1 MKLRKL
7 EIQNIASIEN
17 AVIDFEK
24 APLADSNVILITGE
38 TGAGKSTI
46 LDAVCLALYAT
57 TPRMTNTEMDGKWQE
72 NDTDTMAITDTC
84 QLMRKNTALAYAR
97 LWFLGSDGNDYC
109 AEWNVKRKT
118 KNLTR
123 TWSLKNLTHPEA
135 SPQDGNGVTNVKGKG
150 KDEEIMNAILSAVG
164 LTFDQFCR
172 TTMLAQGEF
181 TRFLKCSNKEK
192 AEILEKITNT
202 EQYAQIGAKVYD
214 LTHRRYEVE
223 KDAVNPEKQEQP
235 MPLEKRAELEE
246 KISKIGEQLKSLNA
260 QLDVAQKKETWLS
273 TEKSLLGTQ
282 LKAQSSLEQSQK
294 AMETDDFKL
303 MLRNVTD
310 WDSTADARTWL
321 SAVQMAKSAIANADQ
336 TIQGLQ
342 TQYITVLNG
351 QEFIRQEISNI
362 SDQIKQ
368 IDEEM
373 QAEGDKQASLIELNK
388 QRDEVLVLLG
398 NVRVAQS
405 EVKTYF
411 EKKKAKEDAQNKLN
425 ARKKEIEGKNKIL
438 EELKPKVENA
448 KAQFEKLD
456 LDYERMNLA
465 VNTLSE
471 KLRANLRIGK
481 KCPICG
487 QAVTS
492 LDYVPHEQDLRDIV
506 KDVEKKRDSAKVIFD
521 NLNGEQSQCVIWLN
535 QNVPLYNKELKEF
548 NEDQS
553 LNKAQADALF
563 ALEKCHIA
571 QLDEHTN
578 EALKQV
584 AQDAESQ
591 KRNLDTKIVR
601 ADKREKLQQTL
612 VLKENNANAI
622 TSSIDQLVEKLPEW
636 KVFTPQKA
644 EELPNTLSKIQT
656 LTTKV
661 TTAVTNKNTA
671 IDSSQTN
678 RGLLDDFL
686 REHSEMT
693 EQRLE
698 QLLTLKNTIGQQR
711 QFVANA
717 NNALAKAQGALKTI
731 NGQIEDHQKAKPE
744 ISEGETVESLK
755 DSIEKM
761 KDQIEPLGRDSGAI
775 EQQLKDDDKLI
786 EKLAEYKKEFE
797 KRNAIFERW
806 KKLDKLIGDAN
817 GERFRLIAQ
826 SYILSNLVK
835 AANVHMRT
843 LTDRYILH
851 SVPGQ
856 ELIILV
862 EDAYQGGVK
871 RPASTISGGESFLVS
886 LALALALSEI
896 GQSLKVETLFID
908 EGFGT
913 LSGEP
918 LLKAINTLES
928 LHANNNRQV
937 CAISHREE
945 VKERIPV
952 QIQVNRSSQSSSS
965 TIDVVPHV

>member
-24 APLADSNVILITGE
+24 APLVDSNVILITGE

-46 LDAVCLALYAT
+46 LDAICLALYAT

-84 QLMRKNTALAYAR
+84 QLMRKNTKEAFAR

-109 AEWNVKRKT
+109 AEWSVERKT

-123 TWSLKNLTHPEA
+123 TWSLKNLTHPDD
-135 SPQDGNGVTNVKGKG
+135 SPQDGNGKGG
-150 KDEEIMNAILSAVG
+150 SKDDEIKQTIQAAAG

-214 LTHRRYEVE
+214 LTHRKYEVE
-223 KDAVNPEKQEQP
+223 KDAVDPEKQEQP
-235 MPLEKRAELEE
+235 MPPEKRAELEE
-246 KISKIGEQLKSLNA
+246 KINKIGEQLKSLNA
-260 QLDVAQKKETWLS
+260 QLDIAQKKETWLS
-273 TEKSLLGTQ
+273 TEKSLLSTQ

-310 WDSTADARTWL
+310 WDCTADARTWL
-321 SAVQMAKSAIANADQ
+321 SAVQMAKSAIMNADQ

-351 QEFIRQEISNI
+351 QEFIRQEISSI

-671 IDSSQTN
+671 IDGLQTN

-698 QLLTLKNTIGQQR
+698 QLLTLKNMIGQQR

-717 NNALAKAQGALKTI
+717 NEAYANAQGALKTI
-731 NGQIEDHQKAKPE
+731 NGQIEEHNKIKPE
-744 ISEGETVESLK
+744 MAEDETVESLK
-755 DSIEKM
+755 DSIKTM
-761 KDQIEPLGRDSGAI
+761 KNQIEPLGRDSGAM
-775 EQQLKDDDKLI
+775 EQQLRDDDNLI
-786 EKLAEYKKEFE
+786 KKQAENKKEYE
-797 KRNAIFERW
+797 KRNAVYEQW
-806 KKLDKLIGDAN
+806 QKLDKLIGDSK
-817 GERFRLIAQ
+817 GDRFRLIAQ
-826 SYILSNLVK
+826 SYILANLVN

-843 LTDRYILH
+843 LTDRYTLH
-851 SVPGQ
+851 AVPGQ
-856 ELIILV
+856 DLIILV
-862 EDAYQGGVK
+862 EDAYQGGVM

-918 LLKAINTLES
+918 LLNAIKTLES
-928 LHANNNRQV
+928 LRDSNNRQV

-952 QIQVNRSSQSSSS
+952 QIQVNRNAQSSSS
-965 TIDVVPHV
+965 TIEIVTQA

>member
-46 LDAVCLALYAT
+46 LDAICLALYAT
-57 TPRMTNTEMDGKWQE
+57 TPRMANSEMDGKWQE
-72 NDTDTMAITDTC
+72 NDADTMAITDTC
-84 QLMRKNTALAYAR
+84 QLMRKNTKGAFAR

-109 AEWNVKRKT
+109 AEWSVERKT
-118 KNLTR
+118 KNLSR
-123 TWSLKNLTHPEA
+123 TWSLRNLTHPEA
-135 SPQDGNGVTNVKGKG
+135 SPQDGNG
-150 KDEEIMNAILSAVG
+150 KDGSKDDEIKQTIQAAVG

-192 AEILEKITNT
+192 AGILEKITNT
-202 EQYAQIGAKVYD
+202 EQYAQIGAKVYK
-214 LTHRRYEVE
+214 LTQKYKEE

-235 MPLEKRAELEE
+235 MPQEKRAELEE

-260 QLDVAQKKETWLS
+260 QLDIAQKKETWLS
-273 TEKSLLGTQ
+273 TEKSLLDTQ

-294 AMETDDFKL
+294 AMEKDDFKL
-303 MLRNVTD
+303 MLRNVAD
-310 WDSTADARTWL
+310 WDCTADARTWL
-321 SAVQMAKSAIANADQ
+321 SAVQMAKSAIMDADQ
-336 TIQGLQ
+336 TIQGMQ
-342 TQYITVLNG
+342 SQYMTVLNG
-351 QEFIRQEISNI
+351 QEFIRQEISRLNG
-362 SDQIKQ
+362 QIKQ

-373 QAEGDKQASLIELNK
+373 QTEGDKQTSLSELNK
-388 QRDEVLVLLG
+388 QRDEVLALIG

-411 EKKKAKEDAQNKLN
+411 DKKKAKEEALNKLN
-425 ARKKEIEGKNKIL
+425 AKKKDIEEKNKKL

-448 KAQFEKLD
+448 KAQFEKLE

-492 LDYVPHEQDLRDIV
+492 LDSVPHEQDLRDIV
-506 KDVEKKRDSAKVIFD
+506 KDVEKKRDSAKVTFD
-521 NLNGEQSQCVIWLN
+521 NLNGEQNQCVIWLD
-535 QNVPLYNKELKEF
+535 QNVLSYNKEIKEF

-553 LNKAQADALF
+553 LVKAQTDALI
-563 ALEKCHIA
+563 ALEKCHIT
-571 QLDEHTN
+571 QLNEHTN

-584 AQDAESQ
+584 GQNADSR
-591 KRNLDTKIVR
+591 KGNLDIKIAR
-601 ADKREKLQQTL
+601 AEDRDKLQQTL
-612 VLKENNANAI
+612 VLKKNNANAI
-622 TSSIDQLVEKLPEW
+622 SSALEQIVEKLPEW
-636 KVFTPQKA
+636 KGLTYQKS
-644 EELPNTLSKIQT
+644 EELPNTLSEIQT

-661 TTAVTNKNTA
+661 TTTVTNKNTA
-671 IDSSQTN
+671 IDGLQTN

-693 EQRLE
+693 KQRLE
-698 QLLTLKNTIGQQR
+698 QLLTLKNMIGQQR

-717 NNALAKAQGALKTI
+717 NEAYANAQGALKTI
-731 NGQIEDHQKAKPE
+731 NGQIEEHNKIKPE
-744 ISEGETVESLK
+744 IAEDETVESLK
-755 DSIEKM
+755 DSIKTM
-761 KDQIEPLGRDSGAI
+761 KNQIEPLGRDSGAM
-775 EQQLKDDDKLI
+775 EQQLRDDDNLI
-786 EKLAEYKKEFE
+786 KKQAENKKEYE
-797 KRNAIFERW
+797 KRNAVYEQW
-806 KKLDKLIGDAN
+806 QKLDKLIGDSK
-817 GERFRLIAQ
+817 GDRFRLIAQ
-826 SYILSNLVK
+826 SYILANLVN

-843 LTDRYILH
+843 LTDRYTLH
-851 SVPGQ
+851 AVPGQ
-856 ELIILV
+856 DLIILV
-862 EDAYQGGVK
+862 EDAYQGGVM

-918 LLKAINTLES
+918 LLNAIKTLES
-928 LHANNNRQV
+928 LHDSNNRQV

-952 QIQVNRSSQSSSS
+952 QIQVNRNAQSSSS
-965 TIDVVPHV
+965 TIEIVTQA

>member
-7 EIQNIASIEN
+7 EIKNIASIEN

-24 APLADSNVILITGE
+24 APLVDSNVILITGE

-46 LDAVCLALYAT
+46 LDAICLALYAT

-84 QLMRKNTALAYAR
+84 QLMRKNTKEAFAR

-109 AEWNVKRKT
+109 AEWSVERKT

-123 TWSLKNLTHPEA
+123 TWSLKNLTHPDD
-135 SPQDGNGVTNVKGKG
+135 SPQDGNGKGG
-150 KDEEIMNAILSAVG
+150 SKDDEIKQTIQAAAG

-214 LTHRRYEVE
+214 LTHRKYEVE
-223 KDAVNPEKQEQP
+223 KDAVDPEKQEQQ
-235 MPLEKRAELEE
+235 MPPEKRAELEE
-246 KISKIGEQLKSLNA
+246 KINKIGEQLKSLNA
-260 QLDVAQKKETWLS
+260 QLDIAQKKEIWLS

-282 LKAQSSLEQSQK
+282 LRAQSSLEQSQK
-294 AMETDDFKL
+294 AMEKDDFKL
-303 MLRNVTD
+303 MLQNVTD
-310 WDSTADARTWL
+310 WDCTADARTWL
-321 SAVQMAKSAIANADQ
+321 SAVQMAKSAIMNADQ
-336 TIQGLQ
+336 TIQGMQ
-342 TQYITVLNG
+342 SQYITVLNG
-351 QEFIRQEISNI
+351 QEFIRQEISSLNG
-362 SDQIKQ
+362 QIKQ

-373 QAEGDKQASLIELNK
+373 QAEGDKQSSLSELNK
-388 QRDEVLVLLG
+388 QRDEVFALLG

-411 EKKKAKEDAQNKLN
+411 DKKKAKEEAQNKLN
-425 ARKKEIEGKNKIL
+425 AKKKEIEEKNKIL

-448 KAQFEKLD
+448 KAQFEKLE

-487 QAVTS
+487 QTVTS
-492 LDYVPHEQDLRDIV
+492 LDSVPHEQDLRDIV
-506 KDVEKKRDSAKVIFD
+506 KDVEKKRDSAKVTFD
-521 NLNGEQSQCVIWLN
+521 NINGEQNQCVIWLN
-535 QNVPLYNKELKEF
+535 QNVPSYNKEIKEF

-553 LNKAQADALF
+553 LVKAQTDALI

-571 QLDEHTN
+571 QLNEHTN

-584 AQDAESQ
+584 GQNAELQ

-612 VLKENNANAI
+612 VLKENNAKAI
-622 TSSIDQLVEKLPEW
+622 SSALEQIVGKLPQW
-636 KVFTPQKA
+636 KGLTCQKA
-644 EELPNTLSKIQT
+644 EEMPNTLSKIQA
-656 LTTKV
+656 LTTEV
-661 TTAVTNKNTA
+661 TTAITTKNTA
-671 IDSSQTN
+671 IESLQTN
-678 RGLLDDFL
+678 RGLLDNFL

-698 QLLTLKNTIGQQR
+698 QLLTLKNMIGQQR

-717 NNALAKAQGALKTI
+717 NNAFANAQGALKTI

-744 ISEGETVESLK
+744 IAEDETVESLK

-761 KDQIEPLGRDSGAI
+761 KNQIEPLGRDSGAI

-786 EKLAEYKKEFE
+786 EKLAENKMEYE
-797 KRNAIFERW
+797 KRNAVYERW
-806 KKLDKLIGDAN
+806 QKLDKLIGDSK
-817 GERFRLIAQ
+817 GDRFRLIAQ
-826 SYILSNLVK
+826 SYILANLVN
-835 AANVHMRT
+835 AANVHMRK
-843 LTDRYILH
+843 LTDRYTLH
-851 SVPGQ
+851 AVPGQ
-856 ELIILV
+856 DLIILV
-862 EDAYQGGVK
+862 EDAYQGGVM

-918 LLKAINTLES
+918 LLNAIKTLES
-928 LHANNNRQV
+928 LHDSNNRQV

-952 QIQVNRSSQSSSS
+952 QIQVNRNAQSSSS
-965 TIDVVPHV
+965 TIEIVTQA